1 MKTKI
6 IQILTLVLF
15 LLPLPFLFAQQNV
28 TGTVTS
34 TDGIPI
40 PGATVQNGPFTA
52 TTTDFDGN
60 YEISAAEGDVLIF
73 SYVGYESQELRV
85 RSNFVINI
93 QLESST
99 GLDEVVVMGYQSK
112 KRSEITAAVST
123 INSEELTSLNTS
135 TSISNMLQGKAAGV
149 QVVATNG
156 KPGSGAYVRIRGIG
170 SITAGSAPLF
180 IIDGVQAPNT
190 ANINPF
196 DIESVTVLKDAA
208 SSAIYGSRAANG
220 VIVITTKRG
229 KKNKQA
235 TIEFTSR
242 YGFTSQ
248 TDELGFRVMNSAEKL
263 QYERELGLLGY
274 GPAQS
279 LPGFTSSIA
288 EYERLAAID
297 FDWNDALLRD
307 GEVVTNAISISGGDE
322 NFQYYLSASEEK
334 NEGIIDQVSGFQRQS
349 ARLNVDYQ
357 AKEWLKVGV
366 NVSVSD
372 TRSDEPRDRYN
383 LQSPI
388 YAVYTTNP
396 YETEYIRDDEGN
408 FELDENGEKQYNFVD
423 FGWSITE
430 ALDNNP
436 EFDGTTTLLSNV
448 NLVVDLSD
456 KVTNTINLG
465 IQNQKTRGE
474 YYYKPG
480 SRLDSFV
487 GDANAPGGK
496 TDSGSYYT
504 NYNVSNVINYANSFD
519 EHNIS
524 LSGLFEFNKIS
535 TRNYS
540 LESIGFAS
548 GDLSV
553 QSVAAEAIAADTDL
567 FERALLSYGAFVDYN
582 YDGKYLFTGSLRRDQ
597 SSVFGRDNRTGV
609 FWSSSIAWNLARED
623 FMADSVFDV
632 LKLRASAGVSGN
644 QDGIGSYESLAV
656 IGFGSF
662 NSQTTASPTD
672 NGNPE
677 LKFEE
682 NYTYDIG
689 VEFTMFDD
697 RLRGSID
704 YYKKVTS
711 DLLLNKPLLS
721 LGGEPDG
728 SILSNVGEMENKGV
742 EIELDY
748 DLIRTEDLYVNIS
761 ANLGTVDNK
770 VTKLV
775 PSSSYPEGAE
785 IDWGSGVY
793 IKPGEEYATFKLVR
807 WAGVN
812 PANGQPLWLDKDDN
826 ITTTYSADDEV
837 YLSGKSPLADMDGG
851 LNLFARYK
859 QFDLGIDLYFKT
871 GGYSISYNMRDL
883 YNPSNVDQNMAV
895 EAFNYWKQPGD
906 TDVLPSPLYPDAD
919 NTSTRFLYKT
929 DYLRL
934 RNLNFG
940 YNVPQSL
947 IKQAGIESMRLYV
960 TGQNLWTYAPDYV
973 GLDPEVGVG
982 VGESSD
988 GEFGTFSIFGIPI
1001 LKSLQFGIDVKF

>member
-6 IQILTLVLF
+6 IQILTLALF
-15 LLPLPFLFAQQNV
+15 ILPLSFLFAQQIV
-28 TGTVTS
+28 SGTVTS
-34 TDGIPI
+34 SEGVPL
-40 PGATVQNGPFTA
+40 PGATVQNGSFTA

-60 YEISAAEGDVLIF
+60 YAISASEGDVLTF
-73 SYVGYESQELRV
+73 SYVGYESQEVRV
-85 RSNFVINI
+85 RGNFSINI
-93 QLESST
+93 QLEPNT
-99 GLDEVVVMGYQSK
+99 ALDEVVVLGYQSK
-112 KRSEITAAVST
+112 KRSEITSAVST
-123 INSEELTSLNTS
+123 INSQELTNLNTS

-149 QVVATNG
+149 QVVAVNG

-180 IIDGVQAPNT
+180 IIDGVQAPDTSNL
-190 ANINPF
+190 NPF
-196 DIESVTVLKDAA
+196 DIESVSVLKDAA

-229 KKNKQA
+229 KKNKRA

-242 YGFTSQ
+242 YGFASQ

-263 QYERELGLLGY
+263 QYERELGILGY
-274 GPAQS
+274 GPAKAQ
-279 LPGFTSSIA
+279 PGFTSSPA
-288 EYERLAAID
+288 EYDRLAAIN
-297 FDWNDALLRD
+297 FDWKDALFRD
-307 GEVVTNAISISGGDE
+307 GEVVTNSISVSGGEE

-334 NEGIIDQVSGFQRQS
+334 NEGIIDQVTGFQRQS

-357 AKEWLKVGV
+357 AKDWLKVGV
-366 NVSVSD
+366 NVSVAD

-388 YAVYTTNP
+388 YAAYTSNP
-396 YETEYIRDDEGN
+396 YETEYVRDENGD
-408 FELDENGEKQYNFVD
+408 FILDENGDRQYNFVG

-430 ALDNNP
+430 ALANNP
-436 EFDGTTTLLSNV
+436 EFEGYTTLLSNV
-448 NLVVDLSD
+448 NLVTNLTD
-456 KVTNTINLG
+456 KLTNTTNFGIN
-465 IQNQKTRGE
+465 NQKFRRE

-480 SRLDSFV
+480 SRLDDFV

-496 TDSGSYYT
+496 QDNGSYYT
-504 NYNVSNVINYANSFD
+504 NYNVSNVLNYATSIDN
-519 EHNIS
+519 HNIS

-535 TRNYS
+535 SRTYY

-553 QSVAAEAIAADTDL
+553 QSVAAEAVDASTNL
-567 FERALLSYGAFVDYN
+567 FERSLLSYGAFLDYN

-597 SSVFGRDNRTGV
+597 SSVFGRDNRSGV
-609 FWSSSIAWNLARED
+609 FWSSSLAWNLTEED
-623 FMADSVFDV
+623 FMADSIFDK

-644 QDGIGSYESLAV
+644 QEGIGYYQSLAV
-656 IGFGSF
+656 IGFSSF
-662 NSQTTASPTD
+662 NSQTTAAPTD
-672 NGNPE
+672 NGNPA

-689 VEFTMFDD
+689 VEFSMFDD
-697 RLRGSID
+697 RLRGAVD

-711 DLLLNKPLLS
+711 DLLLDKPLLS

-728 SILSNVGEMENKGV
+728 SILSNIGEMENKGV

-748 DLIRTEDLYVNIS
+748 DLIRTEDLYVNIA

-812 PANGQPLWLDKDDN
+812 PANGQPLWLDKDGN
-826 ITTTYSADDEV
+826 VTATYSADDEV

-859 QFDLGIDLYFKT
+859 GFDLGIDFYFKT

-906 TDVLPSPLYPDAD
+906 VDVLPSPLYADAD

-940 YNVPQSL
+940 YSIPQSL
-947 IKQAGIESMRLYV
+947 LNQAGIDSMRLYV

-988 GEFGTFSIFGIPI
+988 GEFGTFSIFGLPI

>member
-1 MKTKI
+1 
-6 IQILTLVLF
+6 
-15 LLPLPFLFAQQNV
+15 
-28 TGTVTS
+28 
-34 TDGIPI
+34 
-40 PGATVQNGPFTA
+40 
-52 TTTDFDGN
+52 
-60 YEISAAEGDVLIF
+60 
-73 SYVGYESQELRV
+73 
-85 RSNFVINI
+85 
-93 QLESST
+93 
-99 GLDEVVVMGYQSK
+99 
-112 KRSEITAAVST
+112 
-123 INSEELTSLNTS
+123 
-135 TSISNMLQGKAAGV
+135 MLQGKAAGV
-149 QVVATNG
+149 QVVAVNG

-180 IIDGVQAPNT
+180 IIDGVQAPGT
-190 ANINPF
+190 SNINPF
-196 DIESVTVLKDAA
+196 DIESVSVLKDAA

-229 KKNKQA
+229 KKNKRA

-242 YGFTSQ
+242 YGFASQ

-263 QYERELGLLGY
+263 QYERELGILGY
-274 GPAQS
+274 GPAQA
-279 LPGFTSSIA
+279 LPGFTSSPA
-288 EYERLAAID
+288 EYDRLAAIN
-297 FDWNDALLRD
+297 FDWKDALFRD
-307 GEVVTNAISISGGDE
+307 GEVVTNSISISGGE
-322 NFQYYLSASEEK
+322 GNFQYYLSASEEK
-334 NEGIIDQVSGFQRQS
+334 NEGIIDQVTGFQRQS

-357 AKEWLKVGV
+357 AKDWLKVGV
-366 NVSVSD
+366 NVSVAD

-388 YAVYTTNP
+388 YAAYTSNP
-396 YETEYIRDDEGN
+396 YETEYVRDENGD
-408 FELDENGEKQYNFVD
+408 FILDENGDRLYNFVG

-430 ALDNNP
+430 ALANNP
-436 EFDGTTTLLSNV
+436 EYEGYTTLLSNV
-448 NLVVDLSD
+448 NLVTNLTD
-456 KVTNTINLG
+456 KLTNTTNFGIN
-465 IQNQKTRGE
+465 NQKFRRE

-480 SRLDSFV
+480 SRLDDFV

-496 TDSGSYYT
+496 TDEGSYYT
-504 NYNVSNVINYANSFD
+504 NYNVSNVLNYSASIDN
-519 EHNIS
+519 HNIS

-535 TRNYS
+535 SRTYS
-540 LESIGFAS
+540 LESIGYAS

-553 QSVAAEAIAADTDL
+553 QSVAAEATDVSTNL
-567 FERALLSYGAFVDYN
+567 FERSLLSYGAFLDYN

-597 SSVFGRDNRTGV
+597 SSVFGRENRSGV
-609 FWSSSIAWNLARED
+609 FWSSSLAWNLTKED
-623 FMADSVFDV
+623 FMADSIFDE

-644 QDGIGSYESLAV
+644 QDGIGSYQSLAV

-662 NSQTTASPTD
+662 NSQTTAAPTD
-672 NGNPE
+672 NGNPA

-689 VEFTMFDD
+689 VEFSMFDD
-697 RLRGSID
+697 RLRGAVD

-711 DLLLNKPLLS
+711 DLLLDKPLLS

-728 SILSNVGEMENKGV
+728 SILSNIGEMENKGV

-748 DLIRTEDLYVNIS
+748 DLIRTEDLYVNIT

-812 PANGQPLWLDKDDN
+812 PANGQPLWLDKDGN
-826 ITTTYSADDEV
+826 VTATYSADDEV

-859 QFDLGIDLYFKT
+859 GFDLGIDFYFKT
-871 GGYSISYNMRDL
+871 GGHSISYNMRDL

-906 TDVLPSPLYPDAD
+906 VDVLPSPLYADAD

-940 YNVPQSL
+940 YSIPKSL
-947 IKQAGIESMRLYV
+947 LNQAGIDSMRLYV

-982 VGESSD
+982 VDESSD
-988 GEFGTFSIFGIPI
+988 GEFGTFSIFGLPI